1 MEDVVGFEPTLR
13 ELQSRALPLG
23 YTSKEH
29 TNYIKKYNPFQYILW
44 KKIKKVHAICKK
56 LRYNESRV
64 KEQQKQNKT

>member
-29 TNYIKKYNPFQYILW
+29 TNYIKNITLFNIFYEKN
-44 KKIKKVHAICKK
+44 KKV
-56 LRYNESRV
+56 
-64 KEQQKQNKT
+64 QK

>member
-29 TNYIKKYNPFQYILW
+29 TNYIKKYNPSIYFM
-44 KKIKKVHAICKK
+44 KKNKKSTKIDEKK
-56 LRYNESRV
+56 SKL
-64 KEQQKQNKT
+64 

>member
-29 TNYIKKYNPFQYILW
+29 TNYIKKYNPFQYIL
-44 KKIKKVHAICKK
+44 
-56 LRYNESRV
+56 
-64 KEQQKQNKT
+64 